1 MRKTRGDVA
10 DVIEGPLT
18 VPARTP
24 KSSKS
29 ARAYSKKYSLGPP
42 LVPQLIADKL
52 ETYYK
57 KHFRQKAQ
65 FVQLICKY
73 WSLKREARRG
83 APLLKRLHL
92 EVSDS
97 FVAILETFRRSS
109 NLSLLIFTAL
119 DSIDGHKATDRSGK
133 GSQIPGWFRSM
144 TTFRNSHVL

>member
-1 MRKTRGDVA
+1 VKKTRGE
-10 DVIEGPLT
+10 IGNIFEGPLA

-42 LVPQLIADKL
+42 LVPQLIADRL
-52 ETYYK
+52 ESYYK
-57 KHFRQKAQ
+57 KHFRQKTH

-92 EVSDS
+92 EVSDYP
-97 FVAILETFRRSS
+97 L
-109 NLSLLIFTAL
+109 
-119 DSIDGHKATDRSGK
+119 
-133 GSQIPGWFRSM
+133 
-144 TTFRNSHVL
+144 